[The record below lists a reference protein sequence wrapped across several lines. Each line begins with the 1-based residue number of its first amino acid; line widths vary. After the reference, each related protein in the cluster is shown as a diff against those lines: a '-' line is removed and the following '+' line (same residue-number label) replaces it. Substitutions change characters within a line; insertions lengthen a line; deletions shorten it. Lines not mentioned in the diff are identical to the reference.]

1 MDDQL
6 EQRIKHRARELWEIA
21 GYPEGRDEEFWH
33 KAEQQVHGEVETK
46 KKIDADPTTS
56 TNS

>member
-1 MDDQL
+1 MDDVL

-33 KAEQQVHGEVETK
+33 KAEQQVSGEVETK